1 MYCAVRLWLSI
12 VSAGRSDVSRGAT
25 RGAPN
30 PNIKDGSQLRNL
42 DFDVLYYDNMKYESL
57 GSRPT
62 MWTFLLLKLT
72 FTQI

>member
-12 VSAGRSDVSRGAT
+12 VSGGGSDVSRGT
-25 RGAPN
+25 PRGAPSL
-30 PNIKDGSQLRNL
+30 KDGSQLRNL
-42 DFDVLYYDNMKYESL
+42 DFDVLYYDNMIYESL

-72 FTQI
+72 FTKI